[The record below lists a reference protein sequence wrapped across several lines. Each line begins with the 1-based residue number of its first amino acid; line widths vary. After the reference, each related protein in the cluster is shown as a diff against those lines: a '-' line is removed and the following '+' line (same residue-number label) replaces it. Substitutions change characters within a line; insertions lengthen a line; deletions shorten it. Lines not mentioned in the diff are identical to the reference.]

1 MAIANAASPPHSA
14 SIRPE
19 AALPDLE
26 ADGADVCPAADAFPG
41 SMIGLEE
48 TARGACATRAGVSV
62 TVGRSAGIAGAGVA
76 EGVAVGG
83 TVGVSDG
90 LCATT
95 GAAGVVGVATT
106 AFRAA
111 VAVAARLAA
120 ADMGEGAGAAGV
132 AALRVA
138 AL

>member
-1 MAIANAASPPHSA
+1 MAIANAANPPHSA

-19 AALPDLE
+19 AAPPDRE
-26 ADGADVCPAADAFPG
+26 VAGADVCPAADAFPG
-41 SMIGLEE
+41 SMIGLEAA
-48 TARGACATRAGVSV
+48 ARGACATRAGVSV
-62 TVGRSAGIAGAGVA
+62 TVGRAVGIAGSGVA
-76 EGVAVGG
+76 EGVAVGC
-83 TVGVSDG
+83 TVGVSVG
-90 LCATT
+90 LCSTI

-120 ADMGEGAGAAGV
+120 ADMGEAAGAADV
-132 AALRVA
+132 AALGIS